1 MNKVSELLRNIDAL
15 PASPALLPKLANALR
30 DINNINVHEVVD
42 IIMFDSSLTAK
53 LLQIANSAY
62 FGKAEQVTDVGDAIS
77 QLGYDAVYLLA
88 ASITGESCLRAAPGT
103 GLDAVMLWKHSVMTA
118 FSAQHVAQAATLD
131 GNMLFTAGLLHDVG
145 NVVFA
150 GTFGKDY
157 TRLFDPA
164 NRDSRSLNECEIALY
179 GFDHAEV
186 GAALLERWKLPA
198 PIVAAVR
205 FHHHPSAAGENA
217 PLAACIFLGNILSR
231 TLDQPSFALD
241 PASPGL
247 QPALQLV
254 NLAMTD
260 LDAQRNHIRQKWAFV
275 QKLCEMRN

>member
-62 FGKAEQVTDVGDAIS
+62 FGKAEPVTDVGDAIS

-103 GLDAVMLWKHSVMTA
+103 GLDAVMLWKHNVMTA
-118 FSAQHVAQAATLD
+118 FGAQHIATAAGLE

-145 NVVFA
+145 KVVFA
-150 GTFGKDY
+150 GTYGKDY

-164 NRDSRSLNECEIALY
+164 ERDSRTLNERNRSLWLRPR
-179 GFDHAEV
+179 
-186 GAALLERWKLPA
+186 GAWR
-198 PIVAAVR
+198 
-205 FHHHPSAAGENA
+205 G
-217 PLAACIFLGNILSR
+217 LA
-231 TLDQPSFALD
+231 
-241 PASPGL
+241 
-247 QPALQLV
+247 
-254 NLAMTD
+254 
-260 LDAQRNHIRQKWAFV
+260 
-275 QKLCEMRN
+275 